1 MELFEAEGR
10 LVHSSNGVPRLKRYT
25 TDGQGVPLQD
35 VWTDINR
42 LDAHSEERVGY
53 DTQKPASLLE
63 RLITASSDAGD
74 TVLDPFVGSGTTLVA
89 AERLK
94 RQWIGIDSS
103 LLAVS
108 IALGRVRQDAGALP
122 VKVEGFPATPAE
134 ARNLQHSSPEAFGI
148 WGTSMLATVADRRSF
163 NGTLT
168 AGVGCLPVGRR
179 WLQLLSWVPISAPA
193 VGVLPVS
200 RQSRLA
206 SLGFVLRSG
215 RKDDLLVRWLEQR
228 TKAKIH
234 LLSVDNLVE
243 TESRNAGLATLVLNK
258 ATTA

>member
-1 MELFEAEGR
+1 M
-10 LVHSSNGVPRLKRYT
+10 P
-25 TDGQGVPLQD
+25 D
-35 VWTDINR
+35 VWPIN
-42 LDAHSEERVGY
+42 LIPANSAEWLPY
-53 DTQKPASLLE
+53 PTQKPIALLKRILEAS
-63 RLITASSDAGD
+63 TSPGD
-74 TVLDPFVGSGTTLVA
+74 VVLDPFCGCGTTIMA
-89 AERLK
+89 AQELE

-234 LLSVDNLVE
+234 LLSVDNLV
-243 TESRNAGLATLVLNK
+243 
-258 ATTA
+258 